1 MKTLGKRGMWLLA
14 RSFKAYCAWR
24 EEHPAVYDAA
34 MDRISRWVPE
44 LKDYFERTAAKA
56 KVKHK
61 LPASLEERAVANKQ
75 KRAAQWASA
84 KASRRGTSAS
94 PSFARKRK
102 CRDEAPARVTKQV
115 PWPRVPKQLHNCGAK
130 SRDGQS
136 EGQGGETEP
145 AAGAVMKRP
154 ATKSLMKKPA
164 STARAAKSVA

>member
-1 MKTLGKRGMWLLA
+1 M
-14 RSFKAYCAWR
+14 
-24 EEHPAVYDAA
+24 YDAV
-34 MDRISRWVPE
+34 MDRVARWMPE
-44 LKDYFERTAAKA
+44 LKDHFERTAAKA

-130 SRDGQS
+130 GGDGQS
-136 EGQGGETEP
+136 EGQGGEAQP
-145 AAGAVMKRP
+145 AAGAVMKRSVTEP
-154 ATKSLMKKPA
+154 LMKKPA
-164 STARAAKSVA
+164 STNRAEKSVA